1 MTKLL
6 ALIVE
11 DDKRLAEIFSL
22 ALQKEFEIK
31 VISDGTTA
39 LALLAELIP
48 AVVVLDLHLPHIS
61 GEKILQKIRS
71 YEHLAKTRVIVA
83 TADAQK
89 ADQLREI
96 ADLVLL
102 KPISPN
108 QLRELAM
115 RLRPPDTVID

>member
-31 VISDGTTA
+31 VISDGNTA

-89 ADQLREI
+89 ADQLRET